1 MSESDIQHLRIYLP
15 KSANPVPPVK
25 EPGMPSIGDVIPE
38 QPSVSGSA
46 DDAAAFTSIGLDI
59 ANYTAIDWV
68 LEVEAYYNSRNTIE
82 IYNHTTSTASNIP
95 NFIAS
100 PLMTK
105 EDLPVGTVII
115 VDEGYQYR
123 PEGWIDANTKN
134 SSSTRPGNI
143 VTPIVKVTED
153 WWGNWT
159 IRAFN
164 LSATV
169 ARKMLPEDA
178 VHLRI
183 YVPKK

>member
-1 MSESDIQHLRIYLP
+1 MNDSDIQHLRIYLP
-15 KSANPVPPVK
+15 KSANPTPPTK
-25 EPGMPSIGDVIPE
+25 EPGSPSINDNVEAPPE
-38 QPSVSGSA
+38 ISTPT
-46 DDAAAFTSIGLDI
+46 DDAAAFTSLGLDI
-59 ANYTAIDWV
+59 SNYVAIDWV

-82 IYNHTTSTASNIP
+82 IYNHTTSTASNVP

-105 EDLPVGTVII
+105 ADLPVGSVII

-123 PEGWIDANTKN
+123 PANTKN
-134 SSSTRPGNI
+134 SSSTRPGNVATSI
-143 VTPIVKVTED
+143 VQVTEE

-164 LSATV
+164 LSAST
-169 ARKMLPEDA
+169 ARKMLAEDA

-183 YVPKK
+183 YVPKN

>member
-1 MSESDIQHLRIYLP
+1 
-15 KSANPVPPVK
+15 
-25 EPGMPSIGDVIPE
+25 MPSIGDAIPE

-46 DDAAAFTSIGLDI
+46 DDAAAFQSIGLDI

-82 IYNHTTSTASNIP
+82 IYNHTTSTASNVP